1 MSDTGLP
8 INLTAKY
15 NSLFNKDI
23 GRRKQRKWTYTVLR
37 INEK

>member
-15 NSLFNKDI
+15 NSLLNKD
-23 GRRKQRKWTYTVLR
+23 RRRSKQRKWTNTVLR